1 MDIWSSSIP
10 SRLSSIESELK
21 QQHEL
26 LLKKKDSL
34 CTYIMRSAKSR
45 LKLARAEEIQSVLD
59 VLHLEIAIATAR
71 NRPDLI
77 ENLLARRA
85 EILSVSNA
93 IIALEQEEY
102 QLRFDSKS

>member
-1 MDIWSSSIP
+1 
-10 SRLSSIESELK
+10 
-21 QQHEL
+21 
-26 LLKKKDSL
+26 
-34 CTYIMRSAKSR
+34 MRSAKSR